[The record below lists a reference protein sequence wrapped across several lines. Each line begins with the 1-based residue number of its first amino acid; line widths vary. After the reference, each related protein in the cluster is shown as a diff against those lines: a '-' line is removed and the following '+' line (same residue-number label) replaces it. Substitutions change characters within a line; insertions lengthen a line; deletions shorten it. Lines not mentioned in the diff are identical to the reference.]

1 MPRRK
6 RPRPRHARRS
16 RARKTLDT
24 TSLAHQRRAGK
35 GRSINSPA
43 RLRSLAVLSRVRGGT
58 TFSDALRIERT
69 TVRTVRRY
77 VGSALIRDPR
87 TRRIGAKSGDTF
99 RRDIYVLSYDGYE
112 PVVVRSS
119 KQAHLASEHLI
130 AVARVLRPPGDPELL
145 KPFTG
150 KRVGGVELLTDPD
163 RLQVLGDA
171 GLVKSDG
178 LYRQH
183 RGAREVAL

>member
-16 RARKTLDT
+16 RARKTTAT
-24 TSLAHQRRAGK
+24 TKIAHPRRAGK
-35 GRSINSPA
+35 GRSVNSPA

-77 VGSALIRDPR
+77 VGSALIRDQR

-99 RRDIYVLSYDGYE
+99 RRDINVLTYDGYV
-112 PVVVRSS
+112 PVSVRSS
-119 KQAHLASEHLI
+119 KQAHIASKHLN
-130 AVARVLRPPGDPELL
+130 AVTRFLRPPGNPDLL
-145 KPFTG
+145 KPFIG

-163 RLQVLGDA
+163 RLQIFGDTNF
-171 GLVKSDG
+171 VKLDG
-178 LYRQH
+178 LYRGN
-183 RGAREVAL
+183 RGGTQET